1 MFFSSHIGSLQ
12 RYLVRTMTS
21 DDSFSGIHI
30 FLTTARSATFTE
42 AAERLG
48 ISKSAVGKAIARL
61 EARVGTSLFYRST
74 RRLSLSPDG
83 EAYFTVWSSALE
95 EIKATESN
103 LGSKLGVPSGR
114 LRVDMPVAFGKQVVL
129 PVLLDMSKR
138 FPQLQLTLTFSDQL
152 VDLTEEGID
161 LAIRFGSVDSVPG
174 LVARKLTSHRW
185 VTCASPDYLAQFGT
199 PLTLEDMSQHRAIVG
214 YRRGSLLPWKMI
226 QGGQAVKFSPPP
238 TYQFDDAE
246 AMIEATRRGLGICQM
261 PICLFE
267 KELEEGIVVPVLQSF
282 EPASVE
288 VHALWSKSNHLRP
301 KIRYLVDELL
311 SLYSDS

>member
-1 MFFSSHIGSLQ
+1 MVPI
-12 RYLVRTMTS
+12 
-21 DDSFSGIHI
+21 DSFQGVIT
-30 FLTTARSATFTE
+30 FVVAARCQSFTE
-42 AAERLG
+42 AGDQLG
-48 ISKSAVGKAIARL
+48 VSKSAVGKAIARL

-83 EAYFTVWSSALE
+83 EAYFTVWSAALE

-103 LGSKLGVPSGR
+103 LGNKLGVPTGR

-129 PVLLDMSKR
+129 PVLLEMSKR

-174 LVARKLTSHRW
+174 LVARRLTSHRW
-185 VTCASPDYLAQFGT
+185 ITCASPAYLAEHGT
-199 PLTLEDMSQHRAIVG
+199 PLALEDLAHHRGIVG
-214 YRRGSLLPWKMI
+214 YRRGSLMPWKMT
-226 QGGQAVKFSPPP
+226 QAGRPVKFAPPP

-246 AMIEATRRGLGICQM
+246 AMIEAARAGLGICQM
-261 PICLFE
+261 PLCLFE
-267 KELEEGIVVPVLQSF
+267 KDIARNAVVTVLEPF
-282 EPASVE
+282 EPAPVE
-288 VHALWSKSNHLRP
+288 VHALWSKSNHSRP

-311 SLYSDS
+311 TLHGRD

>member
-1 MFFSSHIGSLQ
+1 
-12 RYLVRTMTS
+12 MTS
-21 DDSFSGIHI
+21 EDSFSGIHI
-30 FLTTARSATFTE
+30 FLATARSATFTE

-48 ISKSAVGKAIARL
+48 LSKSAVGKAIARL
-61 EARVGTSLFYRST
+61 EARVGASLFYRST

-83 EAYFTVWSSALE
+83 EAYFTVWSAALE

-103 LGSKLGVPSGR
+103 LGNKLGVPAGR

-129 PVLLDMSKR
+129 PILLDMSKR

-174 LVARKLTSHRW
+174 LVARRLTAHRW
-185 VTCASPDYLAQFGT
+185 VTCASPGYLEQNGT
-199 PLTLEDMSQHRAIVG
+199 PLTLEDMTRHRGIVG
-214 YRRGSLLPWKMI
+214 YRRGSLMPWKMTKD
-226 QGGQAVKFSPPP
+226 GQAVKFSPPP

-246 AMIEATRRGLGICQM
+246 AMIEATRAGLGICQM
-261 PICLFE
+261 PLCLFE
-267 KELEEGIVVPVLQSF
+267 KDIETQAVVPLLELF
-282 EPASVE
+282 EPAPVE

-311 SLYSDS
+311 KLHGQV

>member
-1 MFFSSHIGSLQ
+1 
-12 RYLVRTMTS
+12 MTS
-21 DDSFSGIHI
+21 EDSFSGIHI
-30 FLTTARSATFTE
+30 FLATARSATFTE

-48 ISKSAVGKAIARL
+48 LSKSAVGKAIARL

-83 EAYFTVWSSALE
+83 EAYFNVWSNALE

-103 LGSKLGVPSGR
+103 LGNKLGVPTGR
-114 LRVDMPVAFGKQVVL
+114 LRLDMPVAFGKQVVL
-129 PVLLDMSKR
+129 PVLLEMSKR

-161 LAIRFGSVDSVPG
+161 LAIRFGSVDNVPG
-174 LVARKLTSHRW
+174 LVARRLTSHRW
-185 VTCASPDYLAQFGT
+185 VTCASPGYLEEYGT
-199 PLTLEDMSQHRAIVG
+199 PLTLEDMGQHRGIVG
-214 YRRGSLLPWKMI
+214 YRRGSLMPWKI
-226 QGGQAVKFSPPP
+226 AQAGQALKFSPPP

-246 AMIEATRRGLGICQM
+246 AMIVATRAGLGICQM
-261 PICLFE
+261 PLCLFE
-267 KELEEGIVVPVLQSF
+267 KDIAQQVVVTVLEPF
-282 EPASVE
+282 EPAPVE

-311 SLYSDS
+311 KLYDRS

>member
-1 MFFSSHIGSLQ
+1 
-12 RYLVRTMTS
+12 MTS
-21 DDSFSGIHI
+21 EDSFSGIHI
-30 FLTTARSATFTE
+30 FLATARSPTFTE

-48 ISKSAVGKAIARL
+48 LSKSAVGKAIARL

-83 EAYFTVWSSALE
+83 EAYFTVWSAALE

-103 LGSKLGVPSGR
+103 LGNKLGVPTGR

-129 PVLLDMSKR
+129 PVLLEMSRR

-174 LVARKLTSHRW
+174 LVARRLTSHRW
-185 VTCASPDYLAQFGT
+185 VTCASPAYLDEHGT
-199 PLTLEDMSQHRAIVG
+199 PLTLEDMALHRGIVG
-214 YRRGSLLPWKMI
+214 YRRGSLMPWKMT
-226 QGGQAVKFSPPP
+226 QAGQAVKFSPPP

-246 AMIEATRRGLGICQM
+246 AMIEATRAGLGICQM
-261 PICLFE
+261 PLCLFE
-267 KELEEGIVVPVLQSF
+267 KDIAKQVVVPLLEPF
-282 EPASVE
+282 EPAPVV

-311 SLYSDS
+311 KLHGRD